1 MHPAL
6 VQQMAAERAAAM
18 YAAAA
23 AERSR
28 RARDHAA
35 PRPSRIARVAR
46 RALRPAHA

>member
-6 VQQMAAERAAAM
+6 IKLMATERTAAL

-23 AERSR
+23 ENR
-28 RARDHAA
+28 RRQGDRA
-35 PRPSRIARVAR
+35 PRPGRIARAR